1 MGQHAR
7 GSYFAALRLHSPHQW
22 KAGIA
27 KWRSEH
33 PERVRQMTRLR
44 VQRFRARQK

>member
-1 MGQHAR
+1 MSQHTR
-7 GSYFAALRLHSPHQW
+7 GSYFAALHLQSPSKW

-27 KWRSEH
+27 KWRKEH